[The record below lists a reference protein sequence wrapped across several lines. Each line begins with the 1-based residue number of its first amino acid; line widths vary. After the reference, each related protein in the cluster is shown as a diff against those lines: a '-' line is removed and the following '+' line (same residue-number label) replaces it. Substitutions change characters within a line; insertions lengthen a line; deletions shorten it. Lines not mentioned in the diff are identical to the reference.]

1 MNGTVII
8 IIGVLLAL
16 VIIGIILWVIRRN
29 RKEPSSSAPYS
40 PPAVDWGS
48 PTDDWCGAGGG
59 ATIPGSG
66 SPSDDWGS
74 PAPCYDVAS
83 MSGESEGHEPRN
95 MTDQEGPEAMPK
107 DASAPQTL
115 PLRVDAALPNAVI
128 LDQVFELAVAI
139 RHKTSPVLAEEDLP
153 RVKSG
158 DVYVLLPPWQTHVRI
173 GIQISAPNCEISGP
187 DSYVVLLHA
196 HADSPVFYF
205 QLIPQRIGRISVVVK
220 VYQEDALL
228 GSARVH
234 TTAEKHLV
242 GEVTM
247 EVTSHRVFDV
257 TPSLYK
263 RLCETLRRCDP
274 FGSDEALRSIFISRG
289 LSAWHDSLPD
299 ANSPH
304 DRALKTIDFL
314 RDKYTADQ
322 ENALVLLLRALS
334 EYMNY
339 NDARHQSLREL
350 ADELEGQLRD
360 NR

>member
-1 MNGTVII
+1 MVDGTVII

-16 VIIGIILWVIRRN
+16 VIVGIILWVIRQN
-29 RKEPSSSAPYS
+29 REEPPLSKSYS
-40 PPAVDWGS
+40 PPPTGYSHSGWGGDRTTIEGS
-48 PTDDWCGAGGG
+48 PGKPVGDAPTGAPPSTGDVYD
-59 ATIPGSG
+59 T
-66 SPSDDWGS
+66 SPPIG
-74 PAPCYDVAS
+74 
-83 MSGESEGHEPRN
+83 
-95 MTDQEGPEAMPK
+95 QEGPGAMPK

-158 DVYVLLPPWQTHVRI
+158 DVYVLLPPSQTHVRI
-173 GIQISAPNCEISGP
+173 GVQISAPDCEISGP

-205 QLIPQRIGRISVVVK
+205 QLIPQRIGRISIVVK

-247 EVTSHRVFDV
+247 EVTSHRVFDI
-257 TPSLYK
+257 TPTLHK

-304 DRALKTIDFL
+304 DRVLKTIDFL

>member
-29 RKEPSSSAPYS
+29 RKEPSSPAPYS
-40 PPAVDWGS
+40 PPADDWGS
-48 PTDDWCGAGGG
+48 PTDDWGDG
-59 ATIPGSG
+59 ATIPGG
-66 SPSDDWGS
+66 SPT
-74 PAPCYDVAS
+74 PYYDFTTIPGV
-83 MSGESEGHEPRN
+83 ESEGHEPRN
-95 MTDQEGPEAMPK
+95 MTDQEGPGAMPK
-107 DASAPQTL
+107 EASAPQTL

-158 DVYVLLPPWQTHVRI
+158 DVYVLLPPSQTHVRI

-187 DSYVVLLHA
+187 DGYVVLLHA